1 MYKRYFKTSVEQDKI
16 NDCFKY
22 YNGNISLD
30 DEQFK
35 KFDE

>member
-1 MYKRYFKTSVEQDKI
+1 MYKRYFKTFVEQDKI
-16 NDCFKY
+16 NYCFIY